1 MPHLVWLALWGIVVF
16 LAVLVGWFATLVTGR
31 LPEALHRFIGAYVR
45 YDTHVIAFLFLVAN
59 PFPGFT
65 GTPGSYPVDLEIA
78 ARERQNR
85 WKTLFRS
92 FLLIPASLL
101 ALALAGVLWLTA
113 VFGWFTGVFLGRMP
127 EGLRNLGAFCLRYT
141 QQTYAYA
148 YLLTDSYP
156 YSGPTEYV
164 EPAPEDEAEEPPLWP
179 GPLRS
184 PSLSS

>member
-1 MPHLVWLALWGIVVF
+1 VWLLLWGIAVVF
-16 LAVLVGWFATLVTGR
+16 ALFVGWFAALITGR
-31 LPEALHRFIGAYVR
+31 LPDALHRFIGAYLR
-45 YDTHVIAFLFLVAN
+45 YVTHVLAFLFLVAN

-78 ARERQNR
+78 PRERQNR

-92 FLLIPASLL
+92 VLLIPAAVLTFGL
-101 ALALAGVLWLTA
+101 GGVLWLVA

-127 EGLRNLGAFCLRYT
+127 EGLRNLGAYCLRYT
-141 QQTYAYA
+141 AQAYGYN

-156 YSGPTEYV
+156 YTGPAEYV
-164 EPAPEDEAEEPPLWP
+164 EPEPEEVPEALPPWP
-179 GPLRS
+179 GPLRP